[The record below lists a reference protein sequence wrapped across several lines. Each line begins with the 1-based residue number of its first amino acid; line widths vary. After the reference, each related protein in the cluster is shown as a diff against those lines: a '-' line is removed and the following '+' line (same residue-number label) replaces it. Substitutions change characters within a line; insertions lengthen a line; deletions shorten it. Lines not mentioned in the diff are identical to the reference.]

1 MFSFQEFITRFIN
14 KGSIEEKINRFIRF
28 ISLFSLL
35 IISFFF
41 LCSILY
47 FFTSRFYLSNVV
59 LSRVIADNLDASLA
73 FNDKV
78 SAQDILSSLK
88 HVNDIQW
95 IAIYDKNGELFSYY
109 SSLNSFNPE
118 EIPKDPSIF
127 EKYIPHSSRLSLSQL
142 INILFLDRNFFIS
155 QPIYFKKEKLGF
167 LVMKYNLKPVY
178 EGITI
183 GFCFTIFLLLFS
195 MMVSFWLVRLIL
207 PNILKPVLHLHDIM
221 KNISKTKNYSLRAI
235 KESDDEF
242 GDLVDVFNE
251 MLVAI
256 RERDLELEKHRMHL
270 EEEVE
275 NRTKELVEVNKKLEN
290 IINEL
295 KVAKEKA
302 EIANQAKSQFLANM
316 SHEIRTPL
324 SGIIGMIE
332 LLSQTNLTEQQKNL
346 LEIIKSSSKTLLSI
360 INDILDFSKIEAGK
374 LELENFEFELPSL
387 IEDTIMIFVDAAR
400 KKGISLD
407 LITEDIPFKVKGDPG
422 RLKQILLN
430 LIGNAIK
437 FTEKGGVTCYV
448 ACQEKVGHK
457 ATLLF
462 EIRDTGIGI
471 PPEKQKEIFA
481 PFSQADAS
489 TTRKFGGTGLGLAIT
504 KSLVELMGG
513 EIEVES
519 IPGLGSVFRVK
530 LPLEVLVWKEE
541 PKPVLKDKK
550 VLVVEP
556 QSTNRDYLCSILRDW
571 GMLAFEASNGTEA
584 LKILAQDKFD
594 LLILSKELPDM
605 DGMALAKKVLETFGE
620 IPTILLTAL
629 PESNIVKDSF
639 GIKAVLSKPFKR
651 AHLLDLLLGILEGKP
666 QEEKRFTEEL
676 SFRGKILVVEDNPIN
691 QEYCISALKL
701 LGCEVK
707 TASNGLEAL
716 ELLKREPFDLVLMDC
731 QMPELDGYETTRRL
745 REWEAQGITPRAHTP
760 VVALTAHA
768 LQGDREKCLAAGMDD
783 YLAKPFTIDELRQVL
798 LKWLGDKISQEKET
812 PKEEKQTVKDIE
824 KQEAIFDPEKL
835 KNFEIPG
842 KPEDKSFI
850 IRMISLFLARTP
862 ELLEEIK
869 KTLAEEDTERLH
881 RAAHSL
887 KSNAAMMGAVKLAE
901 VARTLE
907 KAAAEGNLNQ
917 APSLIQKLEEEFS
930 RVRPIFEE
938 LLREYSTAKDGAEK

>member
-1 MFSFQEFITRFIN
+1 
-14 KGSIEEKINRFIRF
+14 
-28 ISLFSLL
+28 
-35 IISFFF
+35 
-41 LCSILY
+41 
-47 FFTSRFYLSNVV
+47 
-59 LSRVIADNLDASLA
+59 
-73 FNDKV
+73 
-78 SAQDILSSLK
+78 
-88 HVNDIQW
+88 
-95 IAIYDKNGELFSYY
+95 
-109 SSLNSFNPE
+109 
-118 EIPKDPSIF
+118 
-127 EKYIPHSSRLSLSQL
+127 
-142 INILFLDRNFFIS
+142 
-155 QPIYFKKEKLGF
+155 
-167 LVMKYNLKPVY
+167 
-178 EGITI
+178 
-183 GFCFTIFLLLFS
+183 
-195 MMVSFWLVRLIL
+195 
-207 PNILKPVLHLHDIM
+207 
-221 KNISKTKNYSLRAI
+221 
-235 KESDDEF
+235 
-242 GDLVDVFNE
+242 
-251 MLVAI
+251 
-256 RERDLELEKHRMHL
+256 
-270 EEEVE
+270 
-275 NRTKELVEVNKKLEN
+275 
-290 IINEL
+290 
-295 KVAKEKA
+295 
-302 EIANQAKSQFLANM
+302 
-316 SHEIRTPL
+316 
-324 SGIIGMIE
+324 
-332 LLSQTNLTEQQKNL
+332 
-346 LEIIKSSSKTLLSI
+346 
-360 INDILDFSKIEAGK
+360 
-374 LELENFEFELPSL
+374 
-387 IEDTIMIFVDAAR
+387 
-400 KKGISLD
+400 
-407 LITEDIPFKVKGDPG
+407 
-422 RLKQILLN
+422 
-430 LIGNAIK
+430 

-448 ACQEKVGHK
+448 TCQEKVGHK

-462 EIRDTGIGI
+462 EIRHTGIGI

-824 KQEAIFDPEKL
+824 KKEAIFDPEKL

-850 IRMISLFLARTP
+850 IRMVSLFLTRTP
-862 ELLEEIK
+862 EILEEIK

-901 VARTLE
+901 VARELE
-907 KAAAEGNLNQ
+907 MAAAEGNLNQ

-938 LLREYSTAKDGAEK
+938 LLRKYSTAKDGAEK